1 MLGAGVTMTRE
12 GSDVCVRGPKGE
24 ERLRVLPFVRVD
36 ISPES
41 VSVQKEESHKQGR
54 ANTGTMWSLIR
65 NAIEGVTSGFSKI
78 LEIEGVGYRA
88 AIEGSTLVISL
99 GYVHPVRFPIPPGIQ
114 IAVEKNVLTISGI
127 RKDLVGHVA
136 SKIRELKKPE
146 PYKGKGIR
154 YRGEVVRRKV
164 GKKAA
169 AAAA

>member
-1 MLGAGVTMTRE
+1 MFGNSVTITRE
-12 GSDVCVRGPKGE
+12 GSDVIVRGLKGE
-24 ERLRVLPFVRVD
+24 ERLQVLPFVS
-36 ISPES
+36 IILSPES
-41 VSVQKEESHKQGR
+41 VSVKKEENHTQGR

-65 NAIEGVTSGFSKI
+65 NAIEGVTTGFSKV

-88 AIEGSTLVISL
+88 TIEGSTLVVSL

-114 IAVEKNVLTISGI
+114 ITVEKNVITISGI

-169 AAAA
+169 TAAA